1 LMAGVVAAL
10 LGLVW
15 AVHVA
20 GILTALSGLL
30 AWAQMDETLPRVH
43 PAPDAVPLETSR
55 SREIRPRAT
64 HSDALRGLQ

>member
-1 LMAGVVAAL
+1 MAGVVAAF

-30 AWAQMDETLPRVH
+30 AWAQMSETLTRMGTDTAALGTGPPRGFC
-43 PAPDAVPLETSR
+43 DTSDTL
-55 SREIRPRAT
+55 I
-64 HSDALRGLQ
+64 LRGLQ